1 MSKLTKITKVN
12 ENFSI
17 YRYDNGF
24 MVEVGGRND
33 EDDWKECK
41 VLCSTKEELFAVIE
55 EAFALPKA
63 E

>member
-55 EAFALPKA
+55 EALALPKA